1 MSAARLWARRN
12 SGAMA
17 AALLFAVL
25 YGIYMHLHPN
35 GFAANVLLTNSNQA
49 FGLVLVSMAQALT
62 ILSGGID
69 LSVGAVMV
77 MSTCLASVVVNG
89 SPLEVAGGV
98 LLCLAAGAAAGLFNG
113 LVIVYGRLQPLI
125 VTIATGA
132 LFLGIAMFL
141 RPAPGGEVDLDAS
154 DMFTSDLGFLVP
166 PAADIP
172 YLGAIP
178 ISLILLAAV
187 LLLVWLPFRRSIL
200 GRGVYAVGSSEG
212 SAYLSGVPVR
222 ASKIAAYTLA
232 GLLAAISGLFVAFL
246 TGSGDA
252 KAAQAGIYTL
262 NSIAAV
268 VIGGN
273 PLTGGIGGLVGPMLG
288 AMVLRT
294 ISSMMR
300 VTDTI
305 LWIMPADPLVQ
316 PLFEGLV
323 LLAAVTFGAARVLR
337 ARNRLDLFR

>member
-1 MSAARLWARRN
+1 
-12 SGAMA
+12 
-17 AALLFAVL
+17 
-25 YGIYMHLHPN
+25 
-35 GFAANVLLTNSNQA
+35 
-49 FGLVLVSMAQALT
+49 
-62 ILSGGID
+62 
-69 LSVGAVMV
+69 
-77 MSTCLASVVVNG
+77 
-89 SPLEVAGGV
+89 
-98 LLCLAAGAAAGLFNG
+98 
-113 LVIVYGRLQPLI
+113 
-125 VTIATGA
+125 
-132 LFLGIAMFL
+132 MFL

-166 PAADIP
+166 RGWRGIP

-294 ISSMMR
+294 ISDDAGDHHLR
-300 VTDTI
+300 H
-305 LWIMPADPLVQ
+305 AGRPLVQ